1 MTFSATMS
9 AKKSTP
15 PLLRYAHLMAFE
27 SYLRKSG
34 APVERYLRRNG
45 LPTLCEDPN
54 AFLPLLKV
62 WTFFDDVAQH
72 EDADIGWLV
81 SQYIGDKTLNA
92 NLLREVESAPTL
104 LSAVNRL
111 VQKIS
116 LEATDI
122 DMGVLRR
129 RNDYLFYMHYPG
141 KGGEAGYMVSQA
153 YQIGFFISLSRHFL
167 GQNWVPDQIG
177 IESSLVS
184 PLLESYVPG
193 CQILT
198 KQPAGYITVP
208 AHCALRPVHH
218 LDSKTG
224 NVENPLLSRESVVRS
239 PCLSFVDSLRAVIKS
254 YLSDGYL
261 SESGAAELMGMSVRT
276 LTRKL
281 HGCDTTY
288 GRQIDEVRFDVAKKH
303 LQKPNTQIGEVAHYV
318 GFKDQG
324 DFSRMIKRVGGMTPT
339 QLSDSLRD
347 TDEIGITTSLY
358 LNS

>member
-1 MTFSATMS
+1 
-9 AKKSTP
+9 
-15 PLLRYAHLMAFE
+15 MAFE
-27 SYLRKSG
+27 SYLRQSG
-34 APVERYLRRNG
+34 VPTGRYLRRSG

-62 WTFFDDVAQH
+62 WSFFDDVARH

-81 SQYIGDKTLNA
+81 SSHVGDKTLNA

-104 LSAVNRL
+104 LSGVNRL

-116 LEATDI
+116 TEATDI

-129 RNDYLFYMHYPG
+129 RNDYLIYMHYPG
-141 KGGEAGYMVSQA
+141 MSGEAGYMVAQA
-153 YQIGFFISLSRHFL
+153 YQIGFFLGLIRHFL
-167 GQNWVPDQIG
+167 GQSWVPDQVG
-177 IESSLVS
+177 IESSLVP
-184 PLLESYVPG
+184 PLLESYIPG

-198 KQPAGYITVP
+198 KQPAGFIAVP
-208 AHCALRPVHH
+208 IHYAHQPVHH

-224 NVENPLLSRESVVRS
+224 NVENPLLSRESVVKS
-239 PCLSFVDSLRAVIKS
+239 PCLSFVDILRAVIKS

-281 HGCDTTY
+281 HCCDTTY

-303 LQKPNTQIGEVAHYV
+303 LQKPNMQIGEVARVV

-324 DFSRMIKRVGGMTPT
+324 DFSRMIRRLSGLSPS
-339 QLSDSLRD
+339 QLRDSLGGRD
-347 TDEIGITTSLY
+347 AQHTKNSIY

>member
-1 MTFSATMS
+1 MSFSTLKP

-34 APVERYLRRNG
+34 VPVGRYLRRNG

-62 WTFFDDVAQH
+62 WAFFDDVAQG

-198 KQPAGYITVP
+198 KQSAGYITVP
-208 AHCALRPVHH
+208 THLALRPVHH

-224 NVENPLLSRESVVRS
+224 NVENPLLSQELVVKTHNIS
-239 PCLSFVDSLRAVIKS
+239 YVDSLRAVLKP
-254 YLSDGYL
+254 YLSDGYI
-261 SESGAAELMGMSVRT
+261 SQRIAAELMGTSVRT
-276 LTRKL
+276 LSRKL
-281 HGCDTTY
+281 HDHHTTY
-288 GRQIDEVRFDVAKKH
+288 RRLIDELRFDVAKKK
-303 LQKPNTQIGEVAHYV
+303 LKIPGMQIGEDARYA

-324 DFSRMIKRVGGMTPT
+324 DFSRMIRRVSGMSPT
-339 QLSDSLRD
+339 KLREFLRD
-347 TDEIGITTSLY
+347 TDEKSVTTSLY
-358 LNS
+358 LDS